1 MLNRRLLLAVLVM
14 GLLAAGLVWFTGRQS
29 GYCLPVQQTRYI
41 DIVRRGLEEHPYR
54 LNDPVVVQRIVEE
67 IRRVQV
73 TGRTVYWLA
82 PDYILCFATPAG
94 QVEVGYVPEQ
104 YLVINNRLYAVSR
117 ALANVL
123 KPEID
128 LAETYFW
135 KFGVPYPWT
144 DQERV
149 FPLDTV
155 AVVIDFE
162 SGKRF
167 RAQFLDGDNHADCQ
181 TLTAADTAIYKEIYG
196 GVWSWERRAVILQ
209 AHGYRLAASMIGQP
223 HGAGSIPDNELPGHF
238 CIHFLGSRTHAG
250 AALDQKHQEM
260 VLKAAGKK
268 VFREDK
274 YPEEANN

>member
-1 MLNRRLLLAVLVM
+1 MRPRRRLGVVLHGKHRQAQMFDPFDSIIIKVPMCYDNVFPRQTFFSHGKTVVLSGDVNPAVVHIFDRVVNSPVTELHLVSIRSQ
-14 GLLAAGLVWFTGRQS
+14 GQS
-29 GYCLPVQQTRYI
+29 G
-41 DIVRRGLEEHPYR
+41 
-54 LNDPVVVQRIVEE
+54 N
-67 IRRVQV
+67 
-73 TGRTVYWLA
+73 
-82 PDYILCFATPAG
+82 
-94 QVEVGYVPEQ
+94 
-104 YLVINNRLYAVSR
+104 LVINNRLYAVSR